1 MNEVERSRQ
10 AKSNANSRLEALANK
25 EVSDDVIKDVALFQ
39 AEQEILRLKEEIVE
53 QRYIR
58 RYE

>member
-1 MNEVERSRQ
+1 MNEIERSAL
-10 AKSNANSRLEALANK
+10 AKQNANSRLESLYAK

-39 AEQEILRLKEEIVE
+39 AEQEILRLREEIVE

>member
-1 MNEVERSRQ
+1 MNEIERSAL
-10 AKSNANSRLEALANK
+10 AKQNANSRLEALYAK
-25 EVSDDVIKDVALFQ
+25 GVSDDVIKDVALFQ
-39 AEQEILRLKEEIVE
+39 AEQEILRIREEIVE